1 MNKVLGKVKN
11 YALSVLAP
19 VIMIALLLLI
29 SPETRSLDAVLSLL
43 RQGFI
48 PTVIGWGVLFN
59 MKVGNWD
66 FSIGARFV
74 LAAILA
80 GNLAQSLNLGVF
92 GLVLFSLVISL
103 VLGVIVGL
111 VYKFLKIPT
120 LIASIGLALIF
131 ESLTRIVYGGGGV
144 HISTDMMILITPPFD
159 FILFVICF
167 ALAAFFYYKRRI
179 GYSIRA
185 VGSNPTVAQTNGIS
199 ALNTKTAALI
209 LSGLFAGLYTIFA
222 LSKSGV
228 ASAVSG
234 TLGSASTVFD
244 AMMCVLIGMAICGK
258 GNIIFSIYGGAII
271 TQILKMGMVAI
282 GLPTTYNKVVIAVFV
297 IFFMVLSSKSAA
309 IEKLTAK
316 LRSKKKTA

>member
-92 GLVLFSLVISL
+92 GLVLFSLVLSL
-103 VLGVIVGL
+103 VFG
-111 VYKFLKIPT
+111 F
-120 LIASIGLALIF
+120 
-131 ESLTRIVYGGGGV
+131 RI
-144 HISTDMMILITPPFD
+144 L
-159 FILFVICF
+159 
-167 ALAAFFYYKRRI
+167 
-179 GYSIRA
+179 
-185 VGSNPTVAQTNGIS
+185 
-199 ALNTKTAALI
+199 
-209 LSGLFAGLYTIFA
+209 
-222 LSKSGV
+222 
-228 ASAVSG
+228 
-234 TLGSASTVFD
+234 
-244 AMMCVLIGMAICGK
+244 
-258 GNIIFSIYGGAII
+258 
-271 TQILKMGMVAI
+271 
-282 GLPTTYNKVVIAVFV
+282 
-297 IFFMVLSSKSAA
+297 
-309 IEKLTAK
+309 
-316 LRSKKKTA
+316 